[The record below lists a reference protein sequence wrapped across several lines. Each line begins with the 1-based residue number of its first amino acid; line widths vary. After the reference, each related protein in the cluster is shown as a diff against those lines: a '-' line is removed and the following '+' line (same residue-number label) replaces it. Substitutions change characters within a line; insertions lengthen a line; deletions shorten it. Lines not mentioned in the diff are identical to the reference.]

1 MNAKFILC
9 AVKLLIVALV
19 LPLKGNTQEIEKPL
33 ENSLFYLTY
42 LFTDI

>member
-33 ENSLFYLTY
+33 ENSSWLHREWR
-42 LFTDI
+42 